1 MEDFKI
7 RKHLRTQDDSINEY
21 IESLENFILNLKAE
35 NTNRLIFKLDELNGI
50 IADDVQL
57 IIDGEAFEEKEIYS
71 EKTDS
76 YFPVTVSRL
85 KILSD
90 SKDSKTFDRTMAL
103 YGKLRDLELV
113 SKIVKDMLPEVEEK
127 EKTKVKVDKSK
138 NIFEQLVKD
147 K

>member
-7 RKHLRTQDDSINEY
+7 RKHLRTKDDSINEY

-76 YFPVTVSRL
+76 YFPVTVSKL

-127 EKTKVKVDKSK
+127 EKTKVKLDKSK